1 MKNIKRLTLLAM
13 LVGSVAILASCRMK
27 LNSEQAQWY
36 NVFIEVVEKEVKSR
50 EIPASEVGGTLI
62 KYNKLLCLESTG
74 FKIVDKKAGKPVA
87 KGTKAAALKK
97 RFVPKKA

>member
-1 MKNIKRLTLLAM
+1 MMKNIKRLTLLAM

-27 LNSEQAQWY
+27 LNSDQATLY
-36 NVFIEVVEKEVKSR
+36 NSWIEATEKVAALH
-50 EIPASEVGGTLI
+50 EIPS
-62 KYNKLLCLESTG
+62 STVETVLKEQNEICKVKG
-74 FKIVDKKAGKPVA
+74 FKVVDKKAGKPIA